1 MVVQAFSR
9 IARLRNRTWA
19 GRPVSERQEMPLL
32 YERHE
37 TPDRIEVTCRWL
49 PVFYLALLVA
59 VVLSLASRGQWTNIC
74 MSAVGILLIAWVIA
88 LWKPMR
94 EIHRAMRDDS
104 VVVSG
109 SKFSFTNPIK
119 MVIKK

>member
-1 MVVQAFSR
+1 
-9 IARLRNRTWA
+9 
-19 GRPVSERQEMPLL
+19 MPLL

-37 TPDRIEVTCRWL
+37 TSDRIEVTCRWL
-49 PVFYLALLVA
+49 PVFYIALLVA
-59 VVLSLASRGQWTNIC
+59 VVLSLASRGQWTNVC

-94 EIHRAMRDDS
+94 QIQKAMRDDG

-119 MVIKK
+119 IVIKK